1 MSEITC
7 PSCNRANP
15 STNLYCT
22 ACGINLRIT
31 GVAEIERQSLARELE
46 SVRGQLDGVSR
57 ELDRLQNRISRL
69 EGDRSIPTQPQPPD
83 QDVQAPAPSQ
93 PSRPRPA
100 AQPADIP
107 RDRSPVSEAPAYGR
121 PHGPPS
127 PGSAS
132 VSRAANAGEGLAGS
146 SSGAA
151 AGVPGFTGIS
161 FGSSIDWEHV
171 LGRNWFAIIGA
182 VALVLGL
189 GFFLKLSFDNNWI
202 GDTGRI
208 VLGIAVGMALLGVGE
223 YAQRRVPFWAQAV
236 TAGGAAILYLS
247 IYSAFALYQ
256 LIRPDAALVF
266 LAVVVGLAGLLA
278 IRYESI
284 VIGILG
290 IIGAFIAPVLLGP
303 ELPDIRLVL
312 PYILVVD
319 LGILWVATFRN
330 WRLFILMGWIGS
342 YGLFA
347 AGMDQFPDYEPVLMQ
362 AGLTAMFLIFVGATT
377 LFHIL
382 WRRVPG
388 PPDMSLVAINGAA
401 FFALTVAILWE
412 DYQVWF
418 GLISLSLSLLYGLIA
433 YAALRRSGAPTET
446 AMIALPM
453 ALVFLTVAV
462 PLQLSGVWLTTAWA
476 AQGAVL
482 IWTGF
487 LLYKKS
493 MRVFGLGALALAA
506 GHLLL
511 FGAAVDLNGFVPVLN
526 ERFLIF
532 VVVIVAFYAA
542 GYLFWRN
549 RDLGEGWE
557 ELMPPI
563 LATIAN
569 GLTLGL
575 LSLEAMDYFGNRFD
589 GFGDQQSATNG
600 IFLSL
605 TVIWSIYAFL
615 LLAVGLKWRLP
626 LARWG
631 GLGLAGVTM
640 LKLLVFDTYV
650 VRLDPLTFVPVF
662 NPHFLTFVIVLAPMV
677 AIYYWSRREG
687 ALLPEREVDAFR
699 VLLVAINI
707 VALWGLSQEA
717 IHYFD
722 SRAVQPVWSV
732 GDQNAING
740 MLLSLTAIWATYASL
755 LLAVGLKWR
764 LPLVRW
770 AGLALIAAA
779 ALKLLL
785 LDTFEVSLDPFTFVP
800 VLNPHFLTFLV
811 VLAPLITVA
820 YLFRSEIALLHER
833 ESDAFRILLIAINAI
848 ALWGMSLEAIHYF
861 DSREITSGMAQ
872 VSAKHLTL
880 TVLWAVY
887 GIAAIGVGIVQQSSR
902 VRLAGMALLALP
914 VIKLFGF
921 DVFLLE
927 QGYRVAAFV
936 TLGVLLLGTGLA
948 YQRYSQ
954 ALRGFLFG
962 EKV

>member
-1 MSEITC
+1 MSEVSC
-7 PSCNRANP
+7 PRCNRANP
-15 STNLYCT
+15 SNHFFCT
-22 ACGINLRIT
+22 ECGANLRIT
-31 GVAEIERQSLARELE
+31 DVEDRERRSLARELE
-46 SVRGQLDGVSR
+46 SVRWQLNGASR
-57 ELDRLQNRISRL
+57 ELDRLQVRISRL
-69 EGDRSIPTQPQPPD
+69 EGGPAIPTQPQPPV
-83 QDVQAPAPSQ
+83 QDDQAPARPQPPASQ
-93 PSRPRPA
+93 PE

-107 RDRSPVSEAPAYGR
+107 RDRSPVSEGPAYR
-121 PHGPPS
+121 LHGPLSPS
-127 PGSAS
+127 SAS
-132 VSRAANAGEGLAGS
+132 VTRAANAGEALGGP
-146 SSGAA
+146 SSGSA
-151 AGVPGFTGIS
+151 AGVPNSTGGIS

-182 VALVLGL
+182 VSLVLGL

-208 VLGIAVGMALLGVGE
+208 VLGIAAGMALLGTGE
-223 YAQRRVPFWAQAV
+223 YAQRRVPLWAQAV

-256 LIRPDAALVF
+256 LIRPDVALLF

-278 IRYESI
+278 IRYDSI
-284 VIGILG
+284 VIGFLG

-303 ELPDIRLVL
+303 ELLDIRLAL
-312 PYILVVD
+312 PYILIVD

-330 WRLFILMGWIGS
+330 WRWFVLMGWIGS

-347 AGMDQFPDYEPVLMQ
+347 AALDQFPGYEPILMQ

-388 PPDMSLVAINGAA
+388 PLDMSIVAINGTA

-433 YAALRRSGAPTET
+433 YAALKRPGAPTEI

-462 PLQLSGVWLTTAWA
+462 PMQLSGVWLTTAWA
-476 AQGAVL
+476 AQGVALV
-482 IWTGF
+482 WTGF
-487 LLYKKS
+487 LLYKTS
-493 MRVFGLGALALAA
+493 MRIFGLGALALAA
-506 GHLLL
+506 GYLLL
-511 FGAAVDLNGFVPVLN
+511 FGASVDLNSFVPVMN

-532 VVVIVAFYAA
+532 VVVIIAFYAA

-549 RDLGEGWE
+549 RDLDEEWE
-557 ELMPPI
+557 ESMPPI
-563 LATIAN
+563 LLTVAS

-575 LSLEAMDYFGNRFD
+575 LSMEAVDYFSSRYD
-589 GFGDQQSATNG
+589 GFVAQQSATNG
-600 IFLSL
+600 TLLSL
-605 TVIWSIYAFL
+605 TAIWSTYAFL
-615 LLAVGLKWRLP
+615 LMAVGLKWRLP

-631 GLGLAGVTM
+631 GIGLAGAAM
-640 LKLLVFDTYV
+640 LKLLAFDTFV
-650 VRLDPLTFVPVF
+650 VRLDPLTSVSVL
-662 NPHFLTFVIVLAPMV
+662 NSHFLTFVIVLAPMV
-677 AIYYWSRREG
+677 AIYYWSRRER
-687 ALLPEREVDAFR
+687 ALLPGLEITAFR
-699 VLLVAINI
+699 ILLIAINV
-707 VALWGLSQEA
+707 VALWGMSLEG
-717 IHYFD
+717 IRYFD
-722 SRAVQPVWSV
+722 RALVRIA
-732 GDQNAING
+732 GMAADQNAING
-740 MLLSLTAIWATYASL
+740 TFLTLTALWSIYASI
-755 LLAVGLKWR
+755 LLAVGLRWR
-764 LPLVRW
+764 LPLARM
-770 AGLALIAAA
+770 GGMALMAAA

-785 LDTFEVSLDPFTFVP
+785 VDTFVVKLAPLTFVP
-800 VLNPHFLTFLV
+800 VLNPHFLTF
-811 VLAPLITVA
+811 VLALALLIAVA
-820 YLFRSEIALLHER
+820 YLFRKERADLPEIEAE
-833 ESDAFRILLIAINAI
+833 AFRALLIAINAV
-848 ALWGMSLEAIHYF
+848 ALWGMSQEAIHYF
-861 DSREITSGMAQ
+861 DSLEITSGMAQ

-887 GIAAIGVGIVQQSSR
+887 GIAAIGVGIVRQSSR
-902 VRLAGMALLALP
+902 IRLAGMALLALP

-954 ALRGFLFG
+954 ALREFLFR

>member
-1 MSEITC
+1 MSEVTC
-7 PSCNRANP
+7 PRCNRANP
-15 STNLYCT
+15 SNHFFCT
-22 ACGINLRIT
+22 ECGANLRIT
-31 GVAEIERQSLARELE
+31 DAADRERQSLARELE
-46 SVRGQLDGVSR
+46 SVRGRLNGVSR
-57 ELDRLQNRISRL
+57 ELDRLQVRMSLL
-69 EGDRSIPTQPQPPD
+69 EGGRAIPTQPQPQG
-83 QDVQAPAPSQ
+83 QDVQAPTRPQPPASQ
-93 PSRPRPA
+93 PE

-107 RDRSPVSEAPAYGR
+107 RDRSPVSEGPAYRR

-127 PGSAS
+127 PSSAS
-132 VSRAANAGEGLAGS
+132 MSRAANAGEALGGL

-151 AGVPGFTGIS
+151 AGVPNSTGAIS
-161 FGSSIDWEHV
+161 FGSSIDWEHI
-171 LGRNWFAIIGA
+171 LGRNWFAIIGS

-208 VLGIAVGMALLGVGE
+208 VLGIAVGLALLGVGE

-247 IYSAFALYQ
+247 LYSAFALYQ

-278 IRYESI
+278 IRYDSV

-290 IIGAFIAPVLLGP
+290 IIGAFIAPVLLSP

-312 PYILVVD
+312 PYILIVD

-347 AGMDQFPDYEPVLMQ
+347 AGVDQFPGYEPTLMQ

-388 PPDMSLVAINGAA
+388 PPDMSLVAINGTA

-433 YAALRRSGAPTET
+433 YAALKRSGAPTEI
-446 AMIALPM
+446 ALIALPM

-476 AQGAVL
+476 VQGAVMV
-482 IWTGF
+482 WAGF

-493 MRVFGLGALALAA
+493 MRIFGLGALALAA
-506 GHLLL
+506 GRLLL
-511 FGAAVDLNGFVPVLN
+511 FGATVDLNGFMPVMN

-542 GYLFWRN
+542 GYLYWRN
-549 RDLGEGWE
+549 RDLGEEWE
-557 ELMPPI
+557 ESMPPM
-563 LATIAN
+563 LAAIAG

-575 LSLEAMDYFGNRFD
+575 LSLEAMAYFDSRFD
-589 GFGDQQSATNG
+589 EFGDQQSATNG
-600 IFLSL
+600 TLLTLS
-605 TVIWSIYAFL
+605 VIWSIYASL

-631 GLGLAGVTM
+631 GIGLAGAAM
-640 LKLLVFDTYV
+640 LKLLAFDTFV
-650 VRLDPLTFVPVF
+650 VRLDHLTSVSVL
-662 NPHFLTFVIVLAPMV
+662 NSHFLTFVLVLTPMV
-677 AIYYWSRREG
+677 AIYYWSRRER
-687 ALLPEREVDAFR
+687 ALLP
-699 VLLVAINI
+699 
-707 VALWGLSQEA
+707 GLE
-717 IHYFD
+717 
-722 SRAVQPVWSV
+722 
-732 GDQNAING
+732 
-740 MLLSLTAIWATYASL
+740 
-755 LLAVGLKWR
+755 
-764 LPLVRW
+764 
-770 AGLALIAAA
+770 
-779 ALKLLL
+779 
-785 LDTFEVSLDPFTFVP
+785 
-800 VLNPHFLTFLV
+800 
-811 VLAPLITVA
+811 IT
-820 YLFRSEIALLHER
+820 
-833 ESDAFRILLIAINAI
+833 AFRILLIAINVA
-848 ALWGMSLEAIHYF
+848 ALWGMSLEGIRYF
-861 DSREITSGMAQ
+861 DSLEITSGMAQ

-887 GIAAIGVGIVQQSSR
+887 GIAAIGVGIFQRSSR
-902 VRLAGMALLALP
+902 VRLAGMALLVLP

-954 ALRGFLFG
+954 ALRGFLFR